1 MCPQEPYIDIGRNSG
16 IIQAAYQAL
25 PSRLCI
31 KDSGDVSQPQQ
42 NFPPTII
49 EMSNLFYYEP
59 FYLDR
64 LVDGIPSGRG
74 IPTNATA
81 QIQKGI
87 AMKPLKPM

>member
-1 MCPQEPYIDIGRNSG
+1 MYLNPNRTS
-16 IIQAAYQAL
+16 
-25 PSRLCI
+25 
-31 KDSGDVSQPQQ
+31 
-42 NFPPTII
+42 PPTTI

-87 AMKPLKPM
+87 AMKSLKPM